1 MGDINRREMRARR
14 FCVCV
19 WERWVCVCVC
29 VCECVCGRWVCVCVC
44 VGEVGV

>member
-19 WERWVCVCVC
+19 
-29 VCECVCGRWVCVCVC
+29 CGRGGCVCVC
-44 VGEVGV
+44 VGGGCVCVCVWER